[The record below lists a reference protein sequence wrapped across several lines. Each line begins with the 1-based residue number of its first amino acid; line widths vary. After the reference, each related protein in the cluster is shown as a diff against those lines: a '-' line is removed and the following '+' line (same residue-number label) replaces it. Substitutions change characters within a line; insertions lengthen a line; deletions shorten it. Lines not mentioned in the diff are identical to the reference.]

1 MRPLRLVLLVIL
13 STAYVGTAHATDDVS
28 ASEKKKILELMD
40 IIGAKNIGRQVS
52 VSFAQQLSYGLKQSQ
67 PDIDPQAFKVVA
79 AVTDEELS
87 KHSDELIA
95 KMVPLYAKRFTEADL
110 DALLAFYRSPIGR
123 KTVEAMPALMQ
134 ESMELAIDESK
145 ASVPKIQER
154 VTEKLRADGILKDKK

>member
-1 MRPLRLVLLVIL
+1 MIVLRTIL
-13 STAYVGTAHATDDVS
+13 IVTFSMACVVAAYAADDVS
-28 ASEKKKILELMD
+28 ASEKKKILELME

-95 KMVPLYAKRFTEADL
+95 KMVPLYAKHFTETDL

>member
-1 MRPLRLVLLVIL
+1 MRMLRPILIVIFSML
-13 STAYVGTAHATDDVS
+13 CVGAAYAADDIS
-28 ASEKKKILELMD
+28 ASEKKKILELME

-87 KHSDELIA
+87 KHSDELLA
-95 KMVPLYAKRFTEADL
+95 KMVPLYAKHFTETDL

-154 VTEKLRADGILKDKK
+154 VTEKLRADGILKEKK

>member
-1 MRPLRLVLLVIL
+1 MKILRPILLVVL
-13 STAYVGTAHATDDVS
+13 SVVCAGTVHAADDVS

-87 KHSDELIA
+87 KHADELTA
-95 KMVPLYAKRFTEADL
+95 KMIPLYAKHFTEPDL